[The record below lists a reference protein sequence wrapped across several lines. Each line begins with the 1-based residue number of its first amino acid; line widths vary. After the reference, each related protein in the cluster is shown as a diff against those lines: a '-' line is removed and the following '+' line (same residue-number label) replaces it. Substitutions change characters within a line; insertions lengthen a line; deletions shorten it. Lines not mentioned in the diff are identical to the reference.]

1 MTTTELLR
9 VAVDGGICR
18 ATIDHPPINL
28 LDLPL
33 MGEIGRLTQEVAAD
47 DAVRVLIVDSAD
59 PEFFIA
65 HADVELI
72 AGLSTDDTAM
82 RDELSP
88 FNAVMELFRTLP
100 KATIAVIEGIAR
112 GGGSEFAMAFDMR
125 YAALGKTR
133 LGQPEVA
140 VGVIPGG
147 GGTQRLP
154 RLVGRGRALEVI
166 LGCMD
171 IDAATA
177 EAWGY
182 VDRALPAE
190 ELRRFVDNLAARIA
204 SHPIE
209 AISRAK
215 RAVDAALDGRA
226 DLATGLRVEDQLF
239 RETLAQPV
247 ARERLQAILDAGAQ
261 TREFELGELRF
272 PDDQP
277 RTSESPSGLT
287 LTGTTSPSC
296 TSPASSIFANWSPM
310 ACWISLRSGRAP

>member
-1 MTTTELLR
+1 MSYDDYRLLR
-9 VAVDGGICR
+9 VSLDGGICR

-28 LDLPL
+28 LDVPL
-33 MGEIGRLTQEVAAD
+33 IGEIGRLTEQVGAD
-47 DAVRVLIVDSAD
+47 DGVRVLIVDSAD

-72 AGLSTDDTAM
+72 QGLPIDDTSLH
-82 RDELSP
+82 DELSP
-88 FNAVMELFRTLP
+88 FHAFTEQFRTLP
-100 KATIAVIEGIAR
+100 QATIAVIEGICR

-125 YAALGKTR
+125 YAALGRAR

-140 VGVIPGG
+140 VGIIPGG

-177 EAWGY
+177 DAWGY
-182 VDRALPAE
+182 VDRALPAD
-190 ELRRFVDNLAARIA
+190 ELRRFVDTLAVRIA
-204 SHPIE
+204 SSPLE

-215 RAVDAALDGRA
+215 RAVDAAIGDVT
-226 DLATGLRVEDQLF
+226 TGLRVEDQLF
-239 RETLAQPV
+239 RDALAQPV

-261 TREFELGELRF
+261 TREFELGE
-272 PDDQP
+272 
-277 RTSESPSGLT
+277 
-287 LTGTTSPSC
+287 
-296 TSPASSIFANWSPM
+296 
-310 ACWISLRSGRAP
+310 IS